1 MQNTY
6 DSIIIGAGV
15 IGAAIAFEMSK
26 AGKKTLNVDM
36 LPSAGYGSTS
46 NSCAI
51 IRVYYS
57 TLDGSALANEGYYRW
72 KDWANYLGVED
83 EMGHAVFHET
93 GCLVMK
99 TEHNEQL
106 AKVTAIMDQLN
117 IPYEHWDAARVTQ
130 RLPIFDLKKFEPAKL
145 PDDAGFGEPTGGEL
159 SGGVFFPH
167 GGYINDP
174 QLSAHNLQRA
184 AEAHGATFQF
194 GKRVVEIPQSG
205 GRVSGVVL
213 DDGTEIS
220 APVVINV
227 AGPHSSIVNELAG
240 AGGDMRITTKAL
252 RQEVVHVPSPAGF
265 DFESDGLVVSDSD
278 ISCYSRPEI
287 GNHILIGSEDPAC
300 DAHQVVDPDTFDRN
314 FSEQWRTQALRQA
327 QRVPSLGIPSQMKGV
342 VDLYDVTEDWIPI
355 YDRSSV
361 EGYYMAIGT
370 SGNQFKNA
378 PVVGALMNK
387 LIDYVEGGGDHDAR
401 PLAFRL
407 SEMDR
412 LIDLATFSRL
422 REINADSS
430 FSVLG

>member
-1 MQNTY
+1 MTNNY
-6 DSIIIGAGV
+6 DAVIIGAGV

-36 LPSAGYGSTS
+36 LPAAGYGSTS

-83 EMGHAVFHET
+83 EKGLVRFHDT

-99 TEHNEQL
+99 TDHNDQL
-106 AKVTAIMDQLN
+106 TRVTAIMDQLD
-117 IPYEHWDAARVTQ
+117 IPYEHWDAAKVSE
-130 RLPIFDLKKFEPAKL
+130 RLPILDLKKFEPAKL
-145 PDDAGFGEPTGGEL
+145 PEDEGFGEPTGGDL
-159 SGGVFFPH
+159 TGGVFFPH

-184 AEAHGATFQF
+184 AEAHGATFVF
-194 GKRVVEIPQSG
+194 GKRVSEIPQSN
-205 GRVSGVVL
+205 GRVTGVVL
-213 DDGTEIS
+213 EDGTAFD

-227 AGPHSSIVNELAG
+227 AGPHSNIVNEMAG
-240 AGGDMRITTKAL
+240 AADDMKITTKAL
-252 RQEVVHVPSPAGF
+252 RQEVVHVPSPVGF
-265 DFESDGLVVSDSD
+265 DFERDGMVISDSD
-278 ISCYSRPEI
+278 ISCYARPEI
-287 GNHILIGSEDPAC
+287 GNHILVGSEDPAC
-300 DAHQVVDPDTFDRN
+300 DEYQVVDPDTFDRN
-314 FSEQWRTQALRQA
+314 FTEQWRTQALRQA
-327 QRVPSLGIPSQMKGV
+327 QRVPGLGIPSQMKGV

-361 EGYYMAIGT
+361 DGYYMAIGT

-378 PVVGALMNK
+378 PVVGAMMNE
-387 LIDYVEGGGDHDAR
+387 LVDYVEGGADHDAS
-401 PLAFRL
+401 PMAFHL
-407 SEMDR
+407 TVMDR
-412 LIDLATFSRL
+412 TIDLATFSRL